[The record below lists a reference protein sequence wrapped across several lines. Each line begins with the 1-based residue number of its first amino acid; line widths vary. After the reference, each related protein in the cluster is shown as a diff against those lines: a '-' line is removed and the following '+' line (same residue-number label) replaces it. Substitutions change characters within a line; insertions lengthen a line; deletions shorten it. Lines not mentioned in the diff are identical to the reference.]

1 MAISETKYQKIT
13 DPFLKEKNLGTLKYK
28 NSRKNFLDETLSS
41 QDVCNKKT
49 ENFSCNNFSSKNH
62 KQIMQG

>member
-1 MAISETKYQKIT
+1 MEKSETKYQKIT

-28 NSRKNFLDETLSS
+28 NSR
-41 QDVCNKKT
+41 NKKT